1 MKKVKFVIVGILLVI
16 LVINVK
22 VSANNSLNN
31 VVDSNVIVDNSNETK
46 ETILDNSDKQEA
58 NIISEPK
65 STNIKT
71 KSIEKKSIE
80 EGIYRIAIATNN
92 NFGVDISGASKDNQA
107 NANLWEYKGEIQQ
120 KFKVESVGNG
130 LYIFRNL
137 NSNKVL
143 DVEWGG
149 MTAGTN
155 VWQYEYNGTD
165 SQKWIINEN
174 NDGSV
179 SIISKL
185 NGLALDFQDGKA
197 SNGINVRV
205 YTKNSSNAQ
214 KFNLIKINQP
224 SPSKT
229 IANGRYRIAF
239 YSNKYIGLDIAG
251 ASKNNQANVQLW
263 HYEGVDQQLF
273 DLTCDSSGY
282 YTIKNVNSG
291 KVLDVEWGGTTAG
304 TNVWQYENNGTDS
317 QKWIISKTSDG
328 YYNIVSKLNGLYLDV
343 QDSKTSNG
351 TNVRLY
357 GQNGAIAQKFN
368 ITTMQEPAGQ
378 KTIDNG
384 TYRIATALNS
394 NSVIDVSGASKN
406 NQANIN
412 LWQYKGEIQQKFQL
426 IYDGKGYYTIK
437 NINSGKV
444 LDVEWGSLA
453 LGANVWQ
460 YEENGTDSQKWILK
474 KTSDGYYNIVSKL
487 SGYYLDVSNGSKDN
501 GTNIQVYE
509 ENGTA
514 SQKFKLINKDTPKGT
529 KTLEEGTYRIA
540 LAANTNAG
548 LDVSNA
554 NRNNGANV
562 QVWNYENV
570 AQQQFN
576 LSYDGNGYYTI
587 IAVHSGKVLDIQNGG
602 NTNATNVW
610 QYTNNG
616 SDAQKWVIKAN
627 SDGTYNVISK
637 VESMYLDI
645 ADGKT
650 NNGNNIRIYE
660 GNDAIAQK
668 FKFIKIADKS
678 EKSIVEDSYRIAMGY
693 KNNVG
698 LDVSNGSTANQAN
711 VQIWEYTDVPQQK
724 FLLEYTSDGY
734 YKIKN
739 LKSQK
744 VLDIANGEQKSGTN
758 VWQYEDNNTD
768 SQKWIIRQTSD
779 GHYNIISKLNK
790 ELYLDVVNGKTQNGT
805 NVQICTKNNQNPQK
819 FDFIKVNIGLNIDT
833 SKYPGIQEKVNEI
846 VKNHPNWKFQPVYLN
861 LDFNTAVEGEYANNR
876 TNLVDTTVYKGEWI
890 RENPYS
896 SGEWYSASRKA
907 IAYMMDPRNFLDDVN
922 VFQFQYLNDY
932 LNGVATLEG
941 IQDQVNG
948 TFLNNYANDINTA
961 CLNQNVNPYY
971 VIARLFQEQGKKGT
985 SIGTGMDGGDGK
997 TYYNPFNIGAELG
1010 NDYETALATA
1020 KKYGWDSMQKAIQG
1034 GIDFL
1039 KANWLENAQNT
1050 LYLNKFDVDASNGTP
1065 LYTHQ
1070 YMQNLTAAYSEARTL
1085 RGCYY
1090 DTNKLNSD
1098 FVFYIPLYENMPKEV
1113 SPSPL
1118 NNTNEGG
1125 MSAKV
1130 INITSNL
1137 QIREQ
1142 PNTSSGVVGKLYN
1155 GDTVVS
1161 VERGINGNWNKI
1173 VTDKQGSDGYNIVG
1187 YVSGEFLQF
1196 INDKSNVNYRATVKT
1211 ADGIGV
1217 NVRYGPSIDFGKAGA
1232 LADGVTLTVISH
1244 GVYHTISN
1252 DKKYDFW
1259 WDWCV
1264 LDDGRKVFIPTNY
1277 LVR

>member
-1 MKKVKFVIVGILLVI
+1 MKKINFVIVGILLII
-16 LVINVK
+16 LIINVK

-31 VVDSNVIVDNSNETK
+31 VIDSNIINNISNETVDSK
-46 ETILDNSDKQEA
+46 NSLDQSNANS
-58 NIISEPK
+58 NIELK
-65 STNIKT
+65 SSNSNVE
-71 KSIEKKSIE
+71 SIETKSIE
-80 EGIYRIAIATNN
+80 EGVYRIATSTNSN
-92 NFGVDISGASKDNQA
+92 IVVDISGASKDNQA

-120 KFKVESVGNG
+120 KFKLEYDGNG
-130 LYIFRNL
+130 AYVFRNL

-149 MTAGTN
+149 MTPGTN
-155 VWQYEYNGTD
+155 VWQYEYNGSD

-174 NDGSV
+174 SDGSV
-179 SIISKL
+179 NIVSKL

-205 YTKNSSNAQ
+205 YTKNNSQAQ
-214 KFNLIKINQP
+214 KFKLIKIDQP
-224 SPSKT
+224 TPAKT

-239 YSNKYIGLDIAG
+239 YSNKYIGLDVAG

-282 YTIKNVNSG
+282 YKIKNVNSG
-291 KVLDVEWGGTTAG
+291 KVLDVEWGGINAG
-304 TNVWQYENNGTDS
+304 TNVWQYEDNGTDS
-317 QKWIISKTSDG
+317 QKWIITKTSDG

-343 QDSKTSNG
+343 TDGKTSNG

-357 GQNGAIAQKFN
+357 GQNGAYAQKFQ
-368 ITTMQEPAGQ
+368 ILTMQEPAGE
-378 KTIDNG
+378 KTLDNG
-384 TYRIATALNS
+384 TYRIATALNT
-394 NSVIDVSGASKN
+394 NSVVDVSGASKN

-412 LWQYKGEIQQKFQL
+412 LWQYKGEIQQKFKL
-426 IYDGKGYYTIK
+426 EYDGKGYYTIK
-437 NINSGKV
+437 NVNSGKV

-460 YEENGTDSQKWILK
+460 YEDNGTDSQKWVIK
-474 KTSDGYYNIVSKL
+474 KTNDGYYNIISKL
-487 SGYYLDVSNGSKDN
+487 SGYYLDISNGSPAN
-501 GTNIQVYE
+501 GTNVQVYE
-509 ENGTA
+509 ENGTT
-514 SQKFKLINKDTPKGT
+514 SQKFKLINKDTPKGS
-529 KTLEEGTYRIA
+529 KTLAEGTYRIA
-540 LAANTNAG
+540 LASNTNAG
-548 LDVSNA
+548 LDVSNS

-562 QVWNYENV
+562 QVWNYDNV
-570 AQQQFN
+570 LQQQFN

-602 NTNATNVW
+602 NVNSTNVW

-627 SDGTYNVISK
+627 DDGTYNVISK

-660 GNDAIAQK
+660 GNGSSAQK
-668 FKFIKIADKS
+668 FKFIKITDKS
-678 EKSIVEDSYRIAMGY
+678 EKSVEEDNYRIAMGY

-698 LDVSNGSTANQAN
+698 LDISNGSTQNQAN
-711 VQIWEYTDVPQQK
+711 VQIWQYTDAQQQKFVLEYTD
-724 FLLEYTSDGY
+724 EGY

-739 LKSQK
+739 AKSLK
-744 VLDIANGEQKSGTN
+744 VLDVEWGGMTSGTN
-758 VWQYEDNNTD
+758 VWQYEDNDTD

-779 GHYNIISKLNK
+779 GHYNVISKLNG
-790 ELYLDVVNGKTQNGT
+790 LYLDVVNGKTQNGT
-805 NVQICTKNNQNPQK
+805 NVQVCTKNNQNPQK
-819 FDFIKVNIGLNIDT
+819 FDFIKVNIGLNIDS
-833 SKYPGIQEKVNEI
+833 SKYPGVQEKVNEI
-846 VKNHPNWKFQPVYLN
+846 VKNHPNWVFQPVYLN
-861 LDFNTAVEGEYANNR
+861 LDFNTAVEAEYADKEKN
-876 TNLVDTTVYKGEWI
+876 TVDTTVYKGEWI

-907 IAYMMDPRNFLDDVN
+907 IAYMMDIRNFLDDVN

-961 CLNQNVNPYY
+961 CRNQNVNPYY

-985 SIGTGMDGGDGK
+985 TIGTGMDGGDGK
-997 TYYNPFNIGAELG
+997 TYYNPFNIGAQLG
-1010 NDYETALATA
+1010 NDYNTALDTA
-1020 KKYGWDSMQKAIQG
+1020 KKYGWDSMEKAIQG

-1085 RGCYY
+1085 RGCYV
-1090 DTNKLNSD
+1090 DTNKLD
-1098 FVFYIPLYENMPKEV
+1098 TPFVFYIPLYENMPTEV
-1113 SPSPL
+1113 SPRPS
-1118 NNTNEGG
+1118 NNSNEGG
-1125 MSAKV
+1125 MSAQV
-1130 INITSNL
+1130 VDITSNL

-1142 PNTSSGVVGKLYN
+1142 PNTTSKVLGHLYN
-1155 GDTVVS
+1155 GETVIS
-1161 VERGINGNWNKI
+1161 VERAINGNWNKI

-1187 YVSGEFLQF
+1187 YVSGKYLNF
-1196 INDKSNVNYRATVKT
+1196 IKDKTNVNYRATVKT
-1211 ADGIGV
+1211 SDGIGV
-1217 NVRYGPSIDFGKAGA
+1217 NVRYGPSTDFGKAGA
-1232 LADGVTLTVISH
+1232 LEDGVHVTVISH
-1244 GVYHTISN
+1244 GVYHTISD

-1259 WDWCV
+1259 WDWCI